1 MTENLDHLLAVD
13 HFLDKALFLTQS
25 LLLPVDAY
33 FAGRPILILKA
44 GPEKKVRNGAAVS
57 VPQAA
62 DGQYRVYG
70 ESGAFLAL
78 GQVSNGLLT
87 TIKSFFEV

>member
-1 MTENLDHLLAVD
+1 M
-13 HFLDKALFLTQS
+13 
-25 LLLPVDAY
+25 
-33 FAGRPILILKA
+33 
-44 GPEKKVRNGAAVS
+44 RNGTAVS
-57 VPQAA
+57 LPRAA

-78 GQVSNGLLT
+78 GQVKNGRLT